1 MKSFA
6 DYSLPQLKK
15 LQMRIT
21 TEIERRESDT
31 KASLLKRLRKL
42 AQTEGIKLEDLLGCD
57 MGIAAPAKGRGRP
70 EAKPVSV
77 KRATLPAKYSNPN
90 NLEQSWSGRGRKPAW
105 FEAWVANGGSIT
117 ALENAASIAK
127 RGRRGG

>member
-42 AQTEGIKLEDLLGCD
+42 VQTEGIKLEDLLGCD
-57 MGIAAPAKGRGRP
+57 MGIAAPG
-70 EAKPVSV
+70 
-77 KRATLPAKYSNPN
+77 KRAWAS
-90 NLEQSWSGRGRKPAW
+90 RG
-105 FEAWVANGGSIT
+105 EAGFSEEGNI
-117 ALENAASIAK
+117 ASKIQQPQ
-127 RGRRGG
+127 